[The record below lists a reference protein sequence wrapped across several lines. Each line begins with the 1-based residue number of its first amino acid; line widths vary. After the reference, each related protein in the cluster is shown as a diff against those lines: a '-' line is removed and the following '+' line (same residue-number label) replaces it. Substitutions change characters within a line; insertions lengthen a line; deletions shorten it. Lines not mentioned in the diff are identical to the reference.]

1 MENYMNISI
10 SAKDSENP
18 RLLIILDIFRD
29 GSIYLRLLNM
39 HENKLVVNK
48 EIKNQNLLNII
59 KAFLADARFDMYD
72 LKDSD
77 YCELYVKY
85 VELIAYWIIS
95 DYHKASLLYNEIKL
109 INFKEY

>member
-10 SAKDSENP
+10 SAKDNENP
-18 RLLIILDIFRD
+18 RLLIILDIFID

-59 KAFLADARFDMYD
+59 KAFLADARFDIYD

-95 DYHKASLLYNEIKL
+95 DYFKASLLYNEIKL

>member
-10 SAKDSENP
+10 TAKDYENGE
-18 RLLIILDIFRD
+18 LLIILDIFRD
-29 GSIYLRLLNM
+29 NSMYLKVLDKFK
-39 HENKLVVNK
+39 NKLVVDK
-48 EIKNQNLLNII
+48 QIKNQRLLNII
-59 KAFLADARFDMYD
+59 NAFLADARFDMYD